1 MAKSYRE
8 PLLACFGCAA
18 ALGLLTV
25 LVFKSGSFNHA
36 DGSLLHRLMFEH
48 ESSSFEL
55 ARALAR
61 LADPL
66 AMVVG
71 LAAVCGLAL
80 HWGRRREAVAA
91 VAVVVG
97 ANVTTQV
104 LKQLLDL
111 HRFQPFLDVFQPWH
125 DAFPSGHTTAAVSLA
140 VALVLVA
147 PARRRALAVAVGVA
161 YSALIAI
168 CVLALEWH
176 YPSDVAA
183 GTLVAVGWGCAALAA
198 LRFFLAREQR
208 AGEAQASS
216 RFAISTK

>member
-8 PLLACFGCAA
+8 PLLACLGCAA

-36 DGSLLHRLMFEH
+36 DASLLRRLLVER
-48 ESSSFEL
+48 ESTSFDL

-80 HWGRRREAVAA
+80 HWGRRREALAA

-97 ANVTTQV
+97 ANVTTQG
-104 LKQLLDL
+104 LKHVLDL
-111 HRFQPFLDVFQPWH
+111 HRSQPFLDVFQPWH

-147 PARRRALAVAVGVA
+147 PARHRALAVALGVL
-161 YSALIAI
+161 YSALIAL
-168 CVLALEWH
+168 CVLVLEWH
-176 YPSDVAA
+176 YPSDVLA
-183 GTLVAVGWGCAALAA
+183 GTLVAVGWGFAALAA
-198 LRFFLAREQR
+198 LRLLARER
-208 AGEAQASS
+208 SAPNAQASS